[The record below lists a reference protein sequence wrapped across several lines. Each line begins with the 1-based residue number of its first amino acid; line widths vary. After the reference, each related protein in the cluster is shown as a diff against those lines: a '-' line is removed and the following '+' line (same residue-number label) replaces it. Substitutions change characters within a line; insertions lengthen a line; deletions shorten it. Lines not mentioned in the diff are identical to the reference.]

1 MTEIVRSFLKDEVS
15 RCWGCVGGV
24 LKLRRLPVAAA
35 MLYIFISPKIL
46 PSGTSL
52 SWKKLPFKPLP
63 KSRHELVDVASLM
76 VGESQPMLELCT
88 QMQGFPLL
96 AHRTFH
102 LGK

>member
-1 MTEIVRSFLKDEVS
+1 
-15 RCWGCVGGV
+15 
-24 LKLRRLPVAAA
+24 
-35 MLYIFISPKIL
+35 
-46 PSGTSL
+46 L
-52 SWKKLPFKPLP
+52 SFKPLP